1 MNKPIEE
8 RRRASLTGLLDSAIR
23 TINQLAQSPDNNTRM
38 LAGQAIGSLQRMR
51 SMLPARRELDRKTRT

>member
-51 SMLPARRELDRKTRT
+51 SMLPARQQKNERG